1 MHGEMESKARIIL
14 ILALAKWQFGGCVT
28 LLIIKIMGASMH
40 NVLSLTFRSEGEFSL
55 LSVKEIALH
64 LLRARGC
71 AAPARAARGCAR
83 PRGGARSRAP
93 PLAPA
98 GGSTGR
104 ERENWRE
111 EI

>member
-1 MHGEMESKARIIL
+1 MKEELVEYQFLPQPKLASEIWEFGTNFSDLGLLFLLAKQPKIRFFPTSPANRGSL
-14 ILALAKWQFGGCVT
+14 RRNQADSRPGAAALARLCAV
-28 LLIIKIMGASMH
+28 
-40 NVLSLTFRSEGEFSL
+40 
-55 LSVKEIALH
+55 
-64 LLRARGC
+64 ARGC
-71 AAPARAARGCAR
+71 AW